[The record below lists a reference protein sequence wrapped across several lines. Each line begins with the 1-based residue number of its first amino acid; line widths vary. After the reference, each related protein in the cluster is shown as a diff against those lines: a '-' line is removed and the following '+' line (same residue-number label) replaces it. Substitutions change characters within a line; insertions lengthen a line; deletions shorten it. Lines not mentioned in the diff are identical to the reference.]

1 MGKINTPKSL
11 KKKSRKQET
20 SRPKQVPHKGT
31 QVICLVYR
39 FIYHIDSENMNLK
52 KVILGVVIALL
63 YLINISIVPVTV
75 RILTYSL
82 FLPIGILSSCLAL
95 YFYSKIPETQY
106 SVLTC
111 AAKSVIGYHIIFSGT
126 VLKFFKNFLL
136 LLVKLF
142 YNVSQSVCHSYS
154 KFII

>member
-1 MGKINTPKSL
+1 M
-11 KKKSRKQET
+11 
-20 SRPKQVPHKGT
+20 H
-31 QVICLVYR
+31 
-39 FIYHIDSENMNLK
+39 LK

-142 YNVSQSVCHSYS
+142 YNVSQSVCHSYRAS
-154 KFII
+154 IIQ